1 MEYSDNE
8 PQTPSFGHCGD
19 NNTLFDEPLV
29 KRITKSTYDK
39 YQNVNKNEK
48 VKNKKKQKSQSKEK
62 SKNKE
67 KSKSRHKSSKSKN
80 KKISGKSTQVEQN
93 YVNPLDIFLKKKLKL
108 RNDFDQNNS
117 EKFLSEKE
125 LAFQQFQMNED
136 DDSLDKNIIN
146 H

>member
-1 MEYSDNE
+1 MSIWHYHIIK
-8 PQTPSFGHCGD
+8 G
-19 NNTLFDEPLV
+19 
-29 KRITKSTYDK
+29 ST
-39 YQNVNKNEK
+39 KNEK
-48 VKNKKKQKSQSKEK
+48 
-62 SKNKE
+62 
-67 KSKSRHKSSKSKN
+67 
-80 KKISGKSTQVEQN
+80 ISGLSLPIEQKYEN
-93 YVNPLDIFLKKKLKL
+93 LFDIFLKKKIQL